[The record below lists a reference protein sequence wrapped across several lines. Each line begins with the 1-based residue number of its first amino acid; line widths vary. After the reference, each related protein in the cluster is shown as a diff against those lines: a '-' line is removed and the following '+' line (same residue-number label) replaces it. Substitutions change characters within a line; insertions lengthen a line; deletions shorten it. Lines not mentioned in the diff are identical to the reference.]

1 MRNFGAADRMTRMME
16 RFGLQ
21 EGESLEHPWLN
32 KSVETAQKRVEQ
44 RNYLMRK
51 RSLEFDDVMNKQREV
66 IYGWRNEAI
75 NTDDP
80 HQMLEDVI
88 DETIPA
94 KVLQFLPPDGPREPE
109 ALLHWI
115 NVTCPLALTLEE
127 GPFEVGSAEEVS
139 KFLIEKLRSAY
150 AMKSAHEEPEALRNT
165 ERMILLNAID
175 RLWQEHLYGMDA
187 LREGVYLRAYGQKD
201 PLVEF
206 KTEAYDM
213 FEILMANING
223 EILHNL
229 FRSASNLMA
238 FEQFLANLPQFLQAP
253 DESGGVIET
262 REPSR
267 AKSAEPSLDAV
278 LAARSQA
285 TPQPTQIG
293 RNDPCPC
300 GSGRKF
306 KTCCGKTA

>member
-1 MRNFGAADRMTRMME
+1 
-16 RFGLQ
+16 
-21 EGESLEHPWLN
+21 
-32 KSVETAQKRVEQ
+32 
-44 RNYLMRK
+44 
-51 RSLEFDDVMNKQREV
+51 MNKQREV
-66 IYGWRNEAI
+66 IYGWRNDAI
-75 NTDDP
+75 NTEDP
-80 HQMLEDVI
+80 HQMLEEVI

-94 KVLQFLPPDGPREPE
+94 KVLEFLPPDGPREPE
-109 ALLHWI
+109 ALVHWI
-115 NVTCPLALTLEE
+115 NVTCPLALSMEE
-127 GPFEVGSAEEVS
+127 GPFENGTAEEVAN
-139 KFLIEKLRSAY
+139 FLMEKLRSAY
-150 AMKSAHEEPEALRNT
+150 ALKSAHEEAEALRST

-213 FEILMANING
+213 FEVLMANING

-238 FEQFLANLPQFLQAP
+238 FEQFLANLPQFLQSP
-253 DESGGVIET
+253 DESGGITET

-267 AKSAEPSLDAV
+267 LQISEPSLDAI
-278 LAARSQA
+278 LASRAQA
-285 TPQPTQIG
+285 GPQPAQIG

-306 KTCCGKTA
+306 KSCCGKTG

>member
-1 MRNFGAADRMTRMME
+1 ME
-16 RFGLQ
+16 
-21 EGESLEHPWLN
+21 
-32 KSVETAQKRVEQ
+32 
-44 RNYLMRK
+44 
-51 RSLEFDDVMNKQREV
+51 D
-66 IYGWRNEAI
+66 
-75 NTDDP
+75 
-80 HQMLEDVI
+80 
-88 DETIPA
+88 
-94 KVLQFLPPDGPREPE
+94 
-109 ALLHWI
+109 
-115 NVTCPLALTLEE
+115 
-127 GPFEVGSAEEVS
+127 GPFETGTAVEVS
-139 KFLIEKLRSAY
+139 DFLTGKLRSAY
-150 AMKSAHEEPEALRNT
+150 ALKSAHEDPEALRST

-213 FEILMANING
+213 FEVLMANING

-238 FEQFLANLPQFLQAP
+238 FEQFLSNLPQFLQSP

-267 AKSAEPSLDAV
+267 LQNREPSLDAI
-278 LAARSQA
+278 LASRASAER
-285 TPQPTQIG
+285 QPIQIG

-306 KTCCGKTA
+306 KSCCGKTA